1 MPNIAQIFRPA
12 PEGTCPVLIQLV
24 PGEEYSALGTQSP
37 QLFSQAPQELTTVC
51 PQVSHPT
58 WLESWGRAEEICVG
72 FLHSSLGF
80 SLLFFSQHQKSS
92 STFHVSL
99 GRTWHRYHRAR
110 PAGEQ
115 LCCEEQR
122 HEPAATGRPGGAHQC
137 PIYLEDVEDS
147 AHVPF
152 CLHGSRSAGI
162 RPWARQSVTCP
173 LCRQPF
179 HLSCARGQQMATKST
194 RSPHTTTATAPG
206 PEGRPSAQL
215 AVKLHWQSTMAEH

>member
-1 MPNIAQIFRPA
+1 M
-12 PEGTCPVLIQLV
+12 
-24 PGEEYSALGTQSP
+24 
-37 QLFSQAPQELTTVC
+37 
-51 PQVSHPT
+51 
-58 WLESWGRAEEICVG
+58 G
-72 FLHSSLGF
+72 FLHNSLGF

-99 GRTWHRYHRAR
+99 GRTRHRYHRAR

-115 LCCEEQR
+115 LCCEGQR

-147 AHVPF
+147 AYVPF

-162 RPWARQSVTCP
+162 QPWARQSAMCR

-179 HLSCARGQQMATKST
+179 HLLLCLVPADGHYKEYTVPSYNHCHST
-194 RSPHTTTATAPG
+194 RPRGEA
-206 PEGRPSAQL
+206 ERPAGCEAAL
-215 AVKLHWQSTMAEH
+215 AEHNGRALRPA